1 MARSVGLLHDA
12 PTMRGDAMQQMWRW
26 SVLVALWLPA
36 MALPMTG
43 LADDAMRGIE
53 VDVEE
58 DGFSLVFPE
67 PMRVLDN
74 QPVTGLRVEPTI
86 PLECHWSDDTEI
98 GCAVVGDKP
107 LPPATQLKIRI
118 ASGLYTASGKSLGAI
133 ALTAETERPELDA
146 SVADWKA
153 GVPTLVLE
161 GNQPMAA
168 DAVERVVSLGDGERI
183 WRGLR
188 VSPLPARRNWDGRER
203 PRFAV
208 VLPPDLPTNAVVDV
222 VADAGLMSSQ
232 GPLSSRESGL
242 LLRFIHRES
251 FHVRGATC
259 ASRKREV
266 RDLQPADG
274 LSLDC
279 VPGEPIAIHFS
290 AALQAD
296 ARAAFATTLPTGVTL
311 SHWAKAYAP
320 FAQDKRVS
328 QPDGDV
334 ANLVIDAA
342 DARVAFDIG
351 SGLRDVDGR
360 LLWAPTRVEL
370 RTGAHRPALRAPA
383 TRWLLGDPDRAG
395 IDAINAPALT
405 VGIEGL
411 GAASVRER
419 LGIASTR
426 GTAATAVAA
435 SARRTLGEGGA
446 LRWQVGSNRW
456 QELRMAAPQF
466 DLGAHVAAN
475 EVVAWALDWDDSRS
489 LAGVEVQLV
498 RLVSAAKGDAATV
511 PTETVV
517 GTARTGRDGVARL
530 VLPDGFAR
538 APKTRGT
545 PLASWFLRATHGP
558 RRAVL
563 HLGEDGDSGLARVS
577 SAERRLFI
585 ATDRPLYRAGDTLRF
600 HGWARVARGGR
611 LLRPEDSA
619 VELSL
624 VSDAERTELLSWR
637 GTLDAGGAFSGE
649 FVLPSQTVDGDY
661 CFQLDEG
668 DAAACVFVGTFR
680 AQDLWVK
687 AAASTSLVRDGDG
700 IALDVEAGY
709 WSGGVANGAR
719 LREVDIRV
727 EAESPADAYP
737 AFADYDFLDSL
748 AEDDRAGLDPPSS
761 IERVLDD
768 EGRARAM
775 IPVVF
780 AADEG
785 SDEDSKAEPPDFA
798 RVEATAEVALD
809 GREPVAS
816 NVVTLRYARHARYVG
831 LRVLPTWFDAAT
843 PLRLDA
849 VLIDA
854 DGTARPGEAISVT
867 VTRRPAEA
875 DADAGAKDEF
885 VAACTLVAGTP
896 SSCDVPRTRSGR
908 YVFTARSGDAA
919 PAVLTRYVWNAADAS
934 GEAPTVEPALEVIEA
949 PTDATAP
956 VRLLLRQPYARA
968 DALLVVSAG
977 GEVLAT
983 RTLAIDRAETELTLP
998 AHADGRNRVD
1008 LTLRVRER
1016 APAPVDADGL
1026 RKAPRSTALTV
1037 AVDVP
1042 RPEVKPAIALAL
1054 DRARAEPGQPVLVRV
1069 RNTAATPRS
1078 VALAV
1083 FDDALRSLAG
1093 DRWNDFDPHG
1103 EAWLGH
1109 RGDDWRGRLRVIDYA
1124 GWNEARWTHW
1134 LPWDDAKVDAPLR
1147 GPVSA
1152 MAMMQLREA
1161 GVVRRAE
1168 TVPGVA
1174 APNQRALARFTEGAA
1189 DQFSRYS
1196 GTVEGEGL
1204 DSITVTGSRILRVD
1218 NEVPAPVLEIMPG
1231 EIMPGEIM
1239 PGTPAARNKDIGPIA
1254 DLLQIVPD
1262 PGTIRR
1268 ERAPP
1273 PDPALL
1279 ALRLRG
1285 AFADTAL
1292 WQGGLRLAPGE
1303 ERVFT
1308 VAAPD
1313 NLTRWRVVAWSAD
1326 DSEGFDRAEETF
1338 DVGLPLEARLDAPVR
1353 LYPGDRAELSANVRQ
1368 TGDAPLRVEARLAV
1382 EALGAQVARTLE
1394 LEPRAQSSFSL
1405 AIAPAADAA
1414 PGMLLATAHAHA
1426 GGHADARGDAV
1437 SQAIELASPRI
1448 DAQRVQAGWLG
1459 ATPLTLPMPTLPE
1472 GARDARLVV
1481 SLLPGADALV
1491 HGWIDDLHRYPH
1503 RCWEQM
1509 LSRAVAAAIA
1519 LERGDEARFP
1529 DARATVQ
1536 DVLANV
1542 PVFQSSEGGFRYF
1555 ADASDG
1561 DDGDVLLTA
1570 WTARALRALEQ
1581 LGYEVPLAALSKA
1594 DGYLQRKVHPPM
1606 SDAATRVRVAF
1617 AAAAQAKPGLS
1628 VTDGLW
1634 REFATLPLPAQV
1646 AAARA
1651 MVAGGHP
1658 QARDAVQRLLAETT
1672 PRGEARVLRS
1682 PVRQDRWMGSDLRE
1696 QCELIDLLR
1705 RHPTFADTAMRRA
1718 LVAGLGD
1725 LYAGGVS
1732 EVDTQSGATCLLALR
1747 GLDRKGARG
1756 TATLGVAIGG
1766 HETTLQLAPG
1776 REAPRWEIAIDARD
1790 ARRMLQLAPR
1800 IEGDAPASY
1809 RIEYRYGEDA
1819 RTASASAIGFALA
1832 REYSVL
1838 RNGRWTALAG
1848 QSLRDGDWVR
1858 VTLRLDT
1865 AAERHFVAITD
1876 AVPGGLRPTDLA
1888 LSGVAGVDVQAVSD
1902 TGSGWFR
1909 TRRLDPR
1916 APKFYAEVL
1925 PPGRHEVH
1933 YFARV
1938 GNAGDY
1944 LGAPAQAELMY
1955 GAATRAR
1962 TAAARVLIEG
1972 GTTGR

>member
-1 MARSVGLLHDA
+1 MASGVALLHDA
-12 PTMRGDAMQQMWRW
+12 PTTKGDAMQRGIWRAAM
-26 SVLVALWLPA
+26 LAALWLPA
-36 MALPMTG
+36 MALAAAG
-43 LADDAMRGIE
+43 LAADPTRGIE
-53 VDVEE
+53 VDIEE
-58 DGFSLVFPE
+58 DGFSLEFPE
-67 PMRVLDN
+67 AMQVLDN
-74 QPVTGLRVEPTI
+74 QPVTGLRVEPTL

-98 GCAVVGDKP
+98 GCKVVGDKP
-107 LPPATQLKIRI
+107 LPPATRLKIRI
-118 ASGLYTASGKSLGAI
+118 ASGLYTASGKPLGAV
-133 ALTAETERPELDA
+133 ALTAETERPELGA

-161 GNQPMAA
+161 GNLPMTA
-168 DAVERVVSLGDGERI
+168 DAVARVVSLGSDGRI
-183 WRGLR
+183 WRDLR
-188 VSPLPARRNWDGRER
+188 LTQLRPERDWRNRER

-208 VLPPDLPTNAVVDV
+208 ALPTDLPTDAVIDV
-222 VADAGLMSSQ
+222 VADAGLRSSA
-232 GPLSSRESGL
+232 GPLPSDEPERLLQFRHAEPFRVRAAACTSRE
-242 LLRFIHRES
+242 RE
-251 FHVRGATC
+251 TP
-259 ASRKREV
+259 
-266 RDLQPADG
+266 DLQPADG

-279 VPGEPIAIHFS
+279 VPGEPIAIYFS

-296 ARAAFATTLPTGVTL
+296 ARAAFADALPVGVALSRWTTATAPLEPGV
-311 SHWAKAYAP
+311 
-320 FAQDKRVS
+320 RRS
-328 QPDGDV
+328 QRTGDV
-334 ANLVIDAA
+334 AYLVIDAA
-342 DARVAFDIG
+342 DARIAFEIG
-351 SGLRDVDGR
+351 SGLRDVDGHR
-360 LLWAPTRVEL
+360 LPAPTQVLL
-370 RTGAHRPALRAPA
+370 RTGAPRPALRAPA
-383 TRWLLGDPDRAG
+383 TRWLLGDPGRAG
-395 IDAINAPALT
+395 IDAVNAPALT
-405 VGIEGL
+405 MDIDGL
-411 GAASVRER
+411 GAGPFRER

-426 GTAATAVAA
+426 GTAATAVSA
-435 SARRTLGEGGA
+435 SARRTLDEGGA

-456 QELRMAAPQF
+456 QALKMAAPHF

-498 RLVSAAKGDAATV
+498 RLAPVAKGDAATA

-545 PLASWFLRATHGP
+545 PLASWFLRATHGS

-563 HLGEDGDSGLARVS
+563 HLGEDGDGGLVRAS
-577 SAERRLFI
+577 NAAPRLFI
-585 ATDRPLYRAGDTLRF
+585 ATDRPLYRAGDTIRF
-600 HGWARVARGGR
+600 HGWARVARGGH
-611 LLRPEDSA
+611 LLRPEDKA

-624 VSDAERTELLSWR
+624 VSDAARTELLSWR

-649 FVLPSQTVDGDY
+649 FVLPSQTVDGEY
-661 CFQLDEG
+661 CFRIEDG
-668 DAAACVFVGTFR
+668 DMAACVFVGTFR

-687 AAASTSLVRDGDG
+687 AASSTSLVRDGDV
-700 IALDVEAGY
+700 IALDVESGY
-709 WSGGVANGAR
+709 WSGGVASGAR
-719 LREVDIRV
+719 LHAVRISAQAD
-727 EAESPADAYP
+727 SPADAYP
-737 AFADYDFLDSL
+737 AFADYDFLDSQ
-748 AEDDRAGLDPPSS
+748 AEDDRAALDPPSA
-761 IERVLDD
+761 IERVLDG
-768 EGRARAM
+768 EGRARVT

-780 AADEG
+780 AADE
-785 SDEDSKAEPPDFA
+785 DSKVAPPDFA
-798 RVEATAEVALD
+798 RLEATAEVALD
-809 GREPVAS
+809 DREPVAS

-849 VLIDA
+849 VLVDA
-854 DGTARPGEAISVT
+854 DGTARPGETITVT
-867 VTRRPAEA
+867 VSRRAEA
-875 DADAGAKDEF
+875 VDGTTKDEPVATCTF
-885 VAACTLVAGTP
+885 VSGTP
-896 SSCDVPRTRSGR
+896 APCDVPRTRSGR
-908 YVFTARSGDAA
+908 YVFTARSGEAA
-919 PAVLTRYVWNAADAS
+919 PAVLTRYVWNAADAR
-934 GEAPTVEPALEVIEA
+934 GEAPTVEPALEVIAA
-949 PTDATAP
+949 PADAAAP
-956 VRLLLRQPYARA
+956 VRLLLRQPYALA

-983 RTLAIDRAETELTLP
+983 RTLAIDRAETELTLST
-998 AHADGRNRVD
+998 HADGRNRVD
-1008 LTLRVRER
+1008 VTLRVRER
-1016 APAPVDADGL
+1016 APAPVDAEGL
-1026 RKAPRSTALTV
+1026 RKAPGSATLTV

-1069 RNTAATPRS
+1069 RNTAATPRT
-1078 VALAV
+1078 VALTV

-1093 DRWNDFDPHG
+1093 ERWDAFDPHG
-1103 EAWLGH
+1103 DAWLGG
-1109 RGDDWRGRLRVIDYA
+1109 RGDDWRGRLRVVDFA
-1124 GWNEARWTHW
+1124 GWNDTRWTHW

-1152 MAMMQLREA
+1152 MALMQLREV
-1161 GVVRRAE
+1161 GVARRAE

-1174 APNQRALARFTEGAA
+1174 APNQRALARFTEGSA
-1189 DQFSRYS
+1189 DRYSGYS

-1204 DSITVTGSRILRVD
+1204 DSITVTGSRILRAD
-1218 NEVPAPVLEIMPG
+1218 HEVPAPVFAVESDTLA
-1231 EIMPGEIM
+1231 
-1239 PGTPAARNKDIGPIA
+1239 TRNKDIGPIA
-1254 DLLQIVPD
+1254 DLLRIVPD
-1262 PGTIRR
+1262 PGAIRR

-1292 WQGGLRLAPGE
+1292 WQSGLRLAPGE

-1308 VAAPD
+1308 VTAPD
-1313 NLTRWRVVAWSAD
+1313 NLTRWRAVAWSAD
-1326 DSEGFDRAEETF
+1326 DGEGFDRVEETF

-1382 EALGAQVARTLE
+1382 EALGAQAMRTFE

-1414 PGMLLATAHAHA
+1414 PGVLLATAHAHA
-1426 GGHADARGDAV
+1426 GGHGGARGDAV

-1459 ATPLTLPMPTLPE
+1459 ATPLVLPMPTLPA
-1472 GARDARLVV
+1472 GARDVRLAVT
-1481 SLLPGADALV
+1481 LLPGADALV

-1529 DARATVQ
+1529 DARVTVQ
-1536 DVLANV
+1536 DALANV

-1594 DGYLQRKVHPPM
+1594 DGYLQRKVHPPR

-1658 QARDAVQRLLAETT
+1658 QARDAVQRLLAETRL
-1672 PRGEARVLRS
+1672 RGEARVLRS

-1705 RHPTFADTAMRRA
+1705 RHPTFADAATRRA

-1725 LYAGGVS
+1725 LYAGGVPD
-1732 EVDTQSGATCLLALR
+1732 VDTQSGATCLLALR
-1747 GLDRKGARG
+1747 GLDRHGARG

-1776 REAPRWEIAIDARD
+1776 GEPPRWEIPIDARD
-1790 ARRMLQLAPR
+1790 AAGTLRLAPR

-1838 RNGRWTALAG
+1838 RDGRWTALAG

-1865 AAERHFVAITD
+1865 TAERHFVAITD

-1888 LSGVAGVDVQAVSD
+1888 LGGVAGVDVQAVSD
-1902 TGSGWFR
+1902 EGSGWFR

-1916 APKFYAEVL
+1916 APKFYAESL
-1925 PPGRHEVH
+1925 PPGRHQVH

-1938 GNAGDY
+1938 THAGDY
-1944 LGAPAQAELMY
+1944 LAAPAQAELMY

-1962 TAAARVLIEG
+1962 TAAARVVIEG
-1972 GTTGR
+1972 DAPAR